1 MTTQEVAALDRAVA
15 RAGETITLRRTT
27 GTTPSASFDVVLV
40 ALVRGY
46 KPSELISGSGIVQ
59 GDSLIILSPTALD
72 RAQWP
77 GGQSPTTKGDV
88 RIPRTTDAIIR
99 QGISRTVISANP
111 FYARGQLIRVEVQV
125 RG

>member
-1 MTTQEVAALDRAVA
+1 MTCQEVAALDRAIA
-15 RAGETITLRRTT
+15 RAGETVTLRRTT
-27 GTTPSASFDVVLV
+27 GTAYFDVTLPAV
-40 ALVRGY
+40 VRGY

-59 GDSLIILSPTALD
+59 GDSMVIISPTALD

-111 FYARGQLIRVEVQV
+111 FYARGQLVRVEVQV